1 MRLGALLLTAL
12 ALAAASLDAQGKT
25 GLPWE
30 RVPGLA
36 WQVVP
41 GSLRQDAPAYGTPS
55 TGPLEARLAG
65 DGTLSIRD
73 ARGIIRL
80 KTGLPGRPL
89 KAWRDGGLPLAPASG
104 SWPFPKD
111 SPLSQG
117 LGGLRWV
124 AEDFRPFLRGL
135 LWILE
140 DGEGFLTVVH
150 PATARLVHL
159 PLPPG
164 RDLELRF
171 LPDRLVVAAGDVD
184 RGAPRQWSIPW
195 MGLLPRLAALGPHVD
210 PSAKTGT
217 ALAPFPK
224 E

>member
-1 MRLGALLLTAL
+1 VRLGALLLTGA
-12 ALAAASLDAQGKT
+12 ALAAPNLTAQGHQT
-25 GLPWE
+25 LSWE
-30 RVPGLA
+30 RVSPLD
-36 WQVVP
+36 WQA
-41 GSLRQDAPAYGTPS
+41 GSGSDRVETPSDPAPS
-55 TGPLEARLAG
+55 TGPLEARLTG

-89 KAWRDGGLPLAPASG
+89 KAWRDGGYPLSPPSGTWLFPA
-104 SWPFPKD
+104 D

-117 LGGLRWV
+117 LGGLRWI

-150 PATARLVHL
+150 PATALAVHL

-164 RDLELRF
+164 RELSLRF
-171 LPDRLVVAAGDVD
+171 LPDRLEVVAGEVD

-195 MGLLPRLAALGPHVD
+195 MGLLPRLAALGPHAD
-210 PSAKTGT
+210 RTKAGT
-217 ALAPFPK
+217 ALLPFPK
-224 E
+224 D